1 MARAALSMMCF
12 KGLSLEPRR
21 TSISELLECIYDT
34 RMNTWDL
41 GPGTWDLGPGTW
53 DLGLGTWDL
62 GPGTWDLVR
71 LAVGKRLLP
80 NNKIGLDGCLL
91 GLLDRYPL
99 G

>member
-1 MARAALSMMCF
+1 MLH
-12 KGLSLEPRR
+12 
-21 TSISELLECIYDT
+21 CIRFILFFVTVEHLCAGNFHENGKLRYH
-34 RMNTWDL
+34 L
-41 GPGTWDLGPGTW
+41 
-53 DLGLGTWDL
+53 
-62 GPGTWDLVR
+62 R